1 LYIIAPRSDVLK
13 KRVRLEI
20 GLLPLHAW
28 VVSCEPILQ
37 FAVPEI
43 ERQRRLQPPAI
54 HSAARVFFQRAA
66 VLEHSR
72 RRVRGKLIAPTVWD
86 RRR

>member
-1 LYIIAPRSDVLK
+1 MIAPRSDVLK

-54 HSAARVFFQRAA
+54 HSAARVFFSGLLFSSIHDVAF
-66 VLEHSR
+66 VEN
-72 RRVRGKLIAPTVWD
+72 
-86 RRR
+86 